1 MKKQQKIQIALIS
14 IGLFLIISTYFYYPL
29 VKKAELAKDQLQQ
42 KELKKNITDDKKTFF
57 ENVEYKGLYDL
68 NKPFTIKSEEAYIL
82 NEEPDIVYMNSMHV
96 ILYLNDG
103 RIVKINSNKGSYNK
117 RTYDA
122 YFQDEV
128 KATDGK
134 TNIFA
139 DNLDLLATKDSVNI
153 YNNVRLND
161 PGASLQADKIDY
173 DFETKHFK
181 VSMFDDDAV
190 NMKVIKWAV
199 LNAFV

>member
-1 MKKQQKIQIALIS
+1 MKKKQQKIQIALIS

-29 VKKAELAKDQLQQ
+29 MKKAELAKDQLQQ
-42 KELKKNITDDKKTFF
+42 KKLEKNITHDKTTFF
-57 ENVEYKGLYDL
+57 KNVEYTGLYDL
-68 NKPFTIKSEEAYIL
+68 NKPFIIKSEEAYIL
-82 NEEPDIVYMNSMHV
+82 NEEPDIVYMNTMHV

-103 RIVKINSNKGSYNK
+103 RIVNIISNKGSYNK
-117 RTYDA
+117 RTYDC
-122 YFQDEV
+122 FFEDEV

-139 DNLDLLATKDSVNI
+139 DNLDLLANKNSVNI

-161 PGASLQADKIDY
+161 PTASLQADKIDY

-181 VSMFDDDAV
+181 VSMFDDNAV
-190 NMKVIKWAV
+190 RMKVIK
-199 LNAFV
+199 

>member
-1 MKKQQKIQIALIS
+1 MKKKQQKIQIALIS
-14 IGLFLIISTYFYYPL
+14 IGLLLIISTYFYYPL
-29 VKKAELAKDQLQQ
+29 MKKVELAKDQLQQ
-42 KELKKNITDDKKTFF
+42 EELEKNITRDKRTFF

-82 NEEPDIVYMNSMHV
+82 NEEPDIVYMNAMHV
-96 ILYLNDG
+96 ILHLNDG
-103 RIVKINSNKGSYNK
+103 RIVNIISNKGSYNK

-139 DNLDLLATKDSVNI
+139 DNLDLLATKNSVNI
-153 YNNVRLND
+153 YNNVKLND
-161 PGASLQADKIDY
+161 PTASIQADNIDY

-181 VSMFDDDAV
+181 VSMFDDDSV
-190 NMKVIKWAV
+190 SMKVIK
-199 LNAFV
+199 

>member
-1 MKKQQKIQIALIS
+1 MKKKQQKIQIALIS

-29 VKKAELAKDQLQQ
+29 MKKVELVKDQLQQ
-42 KELKKNITDDKKTFF
+42 KELEKNITDDKRTFF

-68 NKPFTIKSEEAYIL
+68 NKPFTIKSEKAYIL
-82 NEEPDIVYMNSMHV
+82 NEEPDIIYMNTMHV
-96 ILYLNDG
+96 RLYLNDG
-103 RIVKINSNKGSYNK
+103 RIVNIVSNKGSYNK
-117 RTYDA
+117 RTYDC
-122 YFQDEV
+122 FFEDEV

-139 DNLDLLATKDSVNI
+139 DNLDLIATKNFVNI

-161 PGASLQADKIDY
+161 PAASFQADKVDY

-181 VSMFDDDAV
+181 VSMFDDTAV
-190 NMKVIKWAV
+190 SMKVIK
-199 LNAFV
+199 

>member
-29 VKKAELAKDQLQQ
+29 MKKAELAKDQLQQ

-96 ILYLNDG
+96 VLHLNDG
-103 RIVKINSNKGSYNK
+103 RIVNIISNKGSYNK

-128 KATDGK
+128 KATDGE

-139 DNLDLLATKDSVNI
+139 DNLDLLATKNSVNI
-153 YNNVRLND
+153 YNKVNLD
-161 PGASLQADKIDY
+161 YTTGFLLADKIDY

-181 VSMFDDDAV
+181 VSMFDKDAV
-190 NMKVIKWAV
+190 SMKVIK
-199 LNAFV
+199 

>member
-1 MKKQQKIQIALIS
+1 MKKKQQKIQIALIS
-14 IGLFLIISTYFYYPL
+14 IGLLLIISTYFYYPL
-29 VKKAELAKDQLQQ
+29 MKKAELAKDQLQQ
-42 KELKKNITDDKKTFF
+42 KGLEKNITHDKTTFF

-68 NKPFTIKSEEAYIL
+68 NKPFIIQSEEAYIL
-82 NEEPDIVYMNSMHV
+82 NEEPDIVYMNTMHV

-103 RIVKINSNKGSYNK
+103 RIVNIISNKGSYNK
-117 RTYDA
+117 RTYDC
-122 YFQDEV
+122 FFEDEV

-139 DNLDLLATKDSVNI
+139 DNLDLLAIKNSVNI

-161 PGASLQADKIDY
+161 PTASLQADNIVY

-181 VSMFDDDAV
+181 VSMFDDNAV
-190 NMKVIKWAV
+190 SMKVIK
-199 LNAFV
+199 

>member
-1 MKKQQKIQIALIS
+1 MKKKQQKIQIALIS

-29 VKKAELAKDQLQQ
+29 MKKAELAKDQLQQ
-42 KELKKNITDDKKTFF
+42 KGLEKNITHDKTTFF

-68 NKPFTIKSEEAYIL
+68 NKPFIIKSEEAYIL
-82 NEEPDIVYMNSMHV
+82 NEEPDIVYMNTMHV

-103 RIVKINSNKGSYNK
+103 RIVNIISNKGSYNK
-117 RTYDA
+117 RTYDC
-122 YFQDEV
+122 FFEDEV

-139 DNLDLLATKDSVNI
+139 DNLDLLATKNFVNI

-161 PGASLQADKIDY
+161 STASLQADKIDY

-181 VSMFDDDAV
+181 VSMFDDNAV
-190 NMKVIKWAV
+190 SMKVIK
-199 LNAFV
+199 

>member
-1 MKKQQKIQIALIS
+1 MKKKQQKIQIALIS
-14 IGLFLIISTYFYYPL
+14 IGLLLIISTYFYYPL
-29 VKKAELAKDQLQQ
+29 MKKAELAKDQLQQ

-68 NKPFTIKSEEAYIL
+68 NKPFIIKSEKAYIL
-82 NEEPDIVYMNSMHV
+82 NEEPDIVYMNTMHV
-96 ILYLNDG
+96 ILHLNDG
-103 RIVKINSNKGSYNK
+103 RIVNIISNKGSYNK

-134 TNIFA
+134 TNISA
-139 DNLDLLATKDSVNI
+139 DNLDLLANKNSVNI

-161 PGASLQADKIDY
+161 PAASLQADKIDY

-181 VSMFDDDAV
+181 VSMYNEDAV
-190 NMKVIKWAV
+190 SMKVIK
-199 LNAFV
+199 

>member
-14 IGLFLIISTYFYYPL
+14 IGLLLIISTYFYYPL

-42 KELKKNITDDKKTFF
+42 KELKKNTTNDKKTFF

-68 NKPFTIKSEEAYIL
+68 NKPFIIKSEEAYIL
-82 NEEPDIVYMNSMHV
+82 NEEPDIVYMNAMHV
-96 ILYLNDG
+96 MLFLNDG
-103 RIVKINSNKGSYNK
+103 RIVNINSNKGSYNK
-117 RTYDA
+117 RTYDC
-122 YFQDEV
+122 FFEDEV
-128 KATDGK
+128 KATDGE

-139 DNLDLLATKDSVNI
+139 DNLDLLATKNSVNI

-161 PGASLQADKIDY
+161 PTASLQADKIDY

-181 VSMFDDDAV
+181 VSMYNEDAV
-190 NMKVIKWAV
+190 SMKVIK
-199 LNAFV
+199 

>member
-1 MKKQQKIQIALIS
+1 MKKKQQKVQIILIS
-14 IGLFLIISTYFYYPL
+14 IGLLLIISTYFYYPL
-29 VKKAELAKDQLQQ
+29 MKKAELAKNQLQQ
-42 KELKKNITDDKKTFF
+42 KELKKNTTNDKKTFF

-82 NEEPDIVYMNSMHV
+82 NEEPNIVYMNSMHV
-96 ILYLNDG
+96 VLHLNDG
-103 RIVKINSNKGSYNK
+103 RIVNIISNKGSYNK

-139 DNLDLLATKDSVNI
+139 DNLDLLATKNSVNI

-161 PGASLQADKIDY
+161 PTASLQADKIDY

-181 VSMFDDDAV
+181 VSMFDKDAV
-190 NMKVIKWAV
+190 SMKVIK
-199 LNAFV
+199 